1 MLLTALI
8 IIIFLSVLILVHEL
22 GHFLMAKKFKIF
34 VEEFG
39 MGLPPKIFGKKYGET
54 TYSINA
60 LPIGGFVKIAGE
72 NREEEIHTKEMERI
86 PENRIFYNLKIWK
99 RFLII
104 AAGVT
109 MNFILGWIL
118 ISIIFMVG
126 IPKAVVV
133 SQVQPNTPA
142 SEAGLQPN
150 DIISGFNSAEEVVN
164 FINQNKGKE
173 ISLTIEKDGKE
184 VKFKAIPRLNPPQG
198 EGSLGIA
205 LVDAGQD
212 KEGFFRAFY
221 EGLKASWRIFTMIF
235 AGIFN
240 LIKTAILGE
249 ASLNDVTGP
258 VGIVK
263 ITAQASHMGIIYL
276 MQLLALISINLAAL
290 NIFPFPALDGGRLL
304 FLIIEKIKGSPL
316 PKKFE
321 QYANTAGMILL
332 LLLMAIITAKD
343 IWKLF

>member
-1 MLLTALI
+1 LL
-8 IIIFLSVLILVHEL
+8 
-22 GHFLMAKKFKIF
+22 AKKFNVF

-39 MGLPPKIFGKKYGET
+39 IGLPPKIFGKKYGET

-72 NREEEIHTKEMERI
+72 NREEEIHTKEISKI
-86 PENRIFYNLKIWK
+86 PDDRIFYNLKIWK
-99 RFLII
+99 RCLILI
-104 AAGVT
+104 GGVT
-109 MNFILGWIL
+109 MNFILGWVL
-118 ISIIFMVG
+118 ISIIFMIG
-126 IPKAVVV
+126 IPKAVVI

-142 SEAGLQPN
+142 SEAGFETN
-150 DIISGFNSAEEVVN
+150 DKVIGFNTAEEVVN
-164 FINQNKGKE
+164 FINKNKGKE
-173 ISLTIEKDGKE
+173 MSLKVDKGDKE
-184 VKFKAIPRLNPPQG
+184 VELKAIPRVNPPKG

-205 LVDAGQD
+205 LTDAGQD
-212 KEGFFRAFY
+212 KEGVFRAFY
-221 EGLKASWRIFTMIF
+221 DGLRASWNIFTMIF
-235 AGIFN
+235 VGIFN
-240 LIKTAILGE
+240 LLKTAIMGQ

-263 ITAQASHMGIIYL
+263 ITAQASHMGIVYL

-332 LLLMAIITAKD
+332 LLLMAIITVKD
-343 IWKLF
+343 IWRLF